1 MHNEIMA
8 RRQLKTSCSLY
19 EALAA
24 QRVQERGYRQ
34 IEVSAASPL
43 PTYWAPQQDILL
55 DGKIWYWGIVGMGDS
70 HLIQGLKIHCKIH
83 I

>member
-1 MHNEIMA
+1 MTDDFLQILLQCEMHNEIMA

-19 EALAA
+19 EPLAA

-43 PTYWAPQQDILL
+43 PTFWLPNKTFFWMA
-55 DGKIWYWGIVGMGDS
+55 KSGIGE
-70 HLIQGLKIHCKIH
+70 L
-83 I
+83 

>member
-19 EALAA
+19 ESLAA

-43 PTYWAPQQDILL
+43 PTFWLRN
-55 DGKIWYWGIVGMGDS
+55 KTFF
-70 HLIQGLKIHCKIH
+70 
-83 I
+83 